1 MFKKSKP
8 RKHVSKIPI
17 KTYANDLYN
26 DLGPKCEV
34 VDVNLGDKKI
44 DFDIHNGIWNTGKI
58 IHVLVFKK

>member
-1 MFKKSKP
+1 M
-8 RKHVSKIPI
+8 SKIPI